1 MRTTSM
7 ILAAAALLAASFA
20 ALPAHA
26 LDVRDLPIAKAPE
39 TCPHEGPGFVR
50 FSPGGPCTRISGRVR
65 AEAGTP
71 VPARPGAGLD
81 GAARGV
87 VSGSGGSRS
96 IPGPRPITDRPGL
109 YPARHQPL
117 RHYTNGPRC

>member
-1 MRTTSM
+1 MRTTSI
-7 ILAAAALLAASFA
+7 ILAAAALVAS
-20 ALPAHA
+20 LPAHA

-50 FSPGGPCTRISGRVR
+50 FTPGGPCTRISGRVR

-71 VPARPGAGLD
+71 VPARPGPKLD

-87 VSGSGGSRS
+87 VGGSGRVA
-96 IPGPRPITDRPGL
+96 IDTRTQTDYG
-109 YPARHQPL
+109 PARAFIRLGTGH
-117 RHYTNGPRC
+117 

>member
-7 ILAAAALLAASFA
+7 ILAAAALCAAPVA

-26 LDVRDLPIAKAPE
+26 LDMRDLPIARAPE
-39 TCPHEGPGFVR
+39 ACPHEGPGFTRVV
-50 FSPGGPCTRISGRVR
+50 PGGPCMRISGRVR

-87 VSGSGGSRS
+87 VSGSGR
-96 IPGPRPITDRPGL
+96 IAIDTRTQTDYG
-109 YPARHQPL
+109 PARAYIRLGTSH
-117 RHYTNGPRC
+117 

>member
-1 MRTTSM
+1 MRTTPM
-7 ILAAAALLAASFA
+7 ILAAAILGTV
-20 ALPAHA
+20 PAHA

-39 TCPHEGPGFVR
+39 ACPREGPGFTRLV
-50 FSPGGPCTRISGRVR
+50 PGGPCVRISGRVR

-87 VSGSGGSRS
+87 VGGSGRIAIDARTETAYG
-96 IPGPRPITDRPGL
+96 
-109 YPARHQPL
+109 PARAYIRLGTGH
-117 RHYTNGPRC
+117 

>member
-7 ILAAAALLAASFA
+7 ILAAALCAASFA
-20 ALPAHA
+20 AQPARA
-26 LDVRDLPIAKAPE
+26 LDLRDLPIARAPE
-39 TCPHEGPGFVR
+39 TCPHEGPGFIR

-87 VSGSGGSRS
+87 VSASGQVAIDTRTHTEYG
-96 IPGPRPITDRPGL
+96 
-109 YPARHQPL
+109 PARTYIRLGTSH
-117 RHYTNGPRC
+117 

>member
-7 ILAAAALLAASFA
+7 ILAAAALCA
-20 ALPAHA
+20 ALPAEA

-39 TCPHEGPGFVR
+39 TCPHEGPGFIR

-71 VPARPGAGLD
+71 VHARAGAGLD

-87 VSGSGGSRS
+87 VGASGRVA
-96 IPGPRPITDRPGL
+96 IDTRTQTDYG
-109 YPARHQPL
+109 PARAYIRL
-117 RHYTNGPRC
+117 GTGR

>member
-7 ILAAAALLAASFA
+7 ILAVAALFAASSA

-39 TCPHEGPGFVR
+39 ACPHEGPGFTRVV
-50 FSPGGPCTRISGRVR
+50 PGGPCMRISGRVR
-65 AEAGTP
+65 AEVGTP

-87 VSGSGGSRS
+87 VSASGRVAIDTRTQTEYG
-96 IPGPRPITDRPGL
+96 
-109 YPARHQPL
+109 PARAYIRLGTSH
-117 RHYTNGPRC
+117 